1 MPKPTFYNLN
11 EEKREKIKRALKKE
25 FTKHTFEKASISNII
40 EEAKIPRGSFYQYF
54 EDKEDALKY
63 IIEDFLNDEKEEI
76 KKLLIQNEGDIFL
89 TTMDL
94 YSYFID
100 KNYHESEVKLFQ
112 NILNKLRNENVN
124 IYKNIKLKKFS
135 DLKEIDENNCYI
147 NTDLLIIENEED
159 IEYMLRILT
168 CILRAEIID
177 VIHKRISK
185 EERKNRIIKTNTN
198 LKKRYDKI
206 IQNFQKIYTF
216 FSFYDMI

>member
-1 MPKPTFYNLN
+1 MPKSTFYNLN

-40 EEAKIPRGSFYQYF
+40 EEANIPRGSFYQYF

-89 TTMDL
+89 TTLDL
-94 YSYFID
+94 YSYFVD
-100 KNYHESEVKLFQ
+100 KSYH
-112 NILNKLRNENVN
+112 ENVN
-124 IYKNIKLKKFS
+124 IYKNIKLKKIT
-135 DLKEIDENNCYI
+135 DLKDMDKNNCYI
-147 NTDLLIIENEED
+147 NTSLLAIENNED

-177 VIHKRISK
+177 VMHKKVSK
-185 EERKNRIIKTNTN
+185 EERKRRII
-198 LKKRYDKI
+198 
-206 IQNFQKIYTF
+206 
-216 FSFYDMI
+216 